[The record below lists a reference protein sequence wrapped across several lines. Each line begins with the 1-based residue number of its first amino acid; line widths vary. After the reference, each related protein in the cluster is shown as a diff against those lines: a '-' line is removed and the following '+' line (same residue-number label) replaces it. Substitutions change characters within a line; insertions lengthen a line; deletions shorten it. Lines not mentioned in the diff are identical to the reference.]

1 MRAAFFPLSTVVGT
15 ESQDSQETK
24 ISLSRS
30 HSVPAHS
37 ADRLLS
43 IGIGKFDEASE

>member
-1 MRAAFFPLSTVVGT
+1 MRAAFFPLSVFVGNG
-15 ESQDSQETK
+15 SQDSQETE

-30 HSVPAHS
+30 HFVPAHS

-43 IGIGKFDEASE
+43 IGIGKFDESSE